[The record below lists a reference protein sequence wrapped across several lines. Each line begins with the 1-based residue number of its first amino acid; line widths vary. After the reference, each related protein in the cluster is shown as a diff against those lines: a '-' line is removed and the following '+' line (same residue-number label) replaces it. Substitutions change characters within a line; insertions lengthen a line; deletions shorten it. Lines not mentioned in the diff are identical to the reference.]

1 MAALGRIATRDKTQ
15 LYKLL
20 KLKYI
25 SRFLATNVNN
35 EVKKEEN
42 SIKSDQPED
51 FFGLESDINTKS
63 YENVATTP
71 ATEKYQYLFQKE
83 KSPAAEKTLVTS
95 FGEVRLDSDNIP
107 KYHGQYHEVFEETVS
122 SMFPE
127 CSELPSRKNRRSSL
141 RRRLD
146 EETSEDPEYINLN
159 SSEAIAMS
167 KDLSERRESLFD
179 NERKMDGC
187 VERSGRNEAEQNIQ
201 KVSTVNSNISS
212 SNKEFSLTER
222 SNKMDDNVDRNDS
235 KVDSEITK
243 DNFIDS
249 QYFGNKIDNS
259 DESLEEEDKNLN
271 YVNEQEFNFENRR
284 KSNIQNKENNEMM
297 DDLNF
302 IDEQYFNQNR
312 SDANNLL
319 RGNLKNTS
327 EDTEYVKSTK
337 NLGNNTKCQQGSVRQ
352 NLNDVKD
359 AKLES
364 FSDSRNKHKYE
375 PANIENPRTAY
386 DYVMKLR
393 KDEKEK
399 ISANVSQDKDKFPED
414 KKTDS
419 KGFRIL
425 KDQVKDFTKFPQE
438 TVVTMLKDS
447 IIYNDNDIVA
457 ISKPY
462 GLSCQGEPGRNS
474 NANVKSCLPELAR
487 KIVKKSADPTLYLV
501 NTIGKDTTGVIL
513 LAKTKQMAHHLTT
526 LLAENKIITV
536 YWVITRGIPEL
547 PEGVIDIPIA
557 EGSINGRKRMVL
569 KPEPVGEL
577 KDIVRSSKYAER
589 AITHYNVIATVE
601 NAALIE
607 VKPETSVKHQIRVHL
622 GFGLRCPILGD
633 HKYSHLDKLAP
644 QRLPDSML
652 RRLGIQQSKVRYVPM
667 HLHLKNLVI
676 PEILDGKNL
685 FFKAPLPPH
694 FKANSRSLKF
704 KKK

>member
-1 MAALGRIATRDKTQ
+1 MAALIRIATRDKTQ

-25 SRFLATNVNN
+25 TRFLATNVNN

-63 YENVATTP
+63 YENVATMP

-107 KYHGQYHEVFEETVS
+107 KYHGQYHEVFDETLS

-127 CSELPSRKNRRSSL
+127 YSELPSRKNRRSSR

-159 SSEAIAMS
+159 SSEIIASS
-167 KDLSERRESLFD
+167 KDLSKRRENLFD
-179 NERKMDGC
+179 NECKMEGRA
-187 VERSGRNEAEQNIQ
+187 ERSGKKEVERNIQ
-201 KVSTVNSNISS
+201 KVSTVNSNISL
-212 SNKEFSLTER
+212 SNGDFSLTER
-222 SNKMDDNVDRNDS
+222 SNIMDDNLDRSDS

-259 DESLEEEDKNLN
+259 DESLEEEDKNLK
-271 YVNEQEFNFENRR
+271 YVNEQEFNFENRK
-284 KSNIQNKENNEMM
+284 KSNIQNNEMT

-302 IDEQYFNQNR
+302 IDEQYFNENR

-319 RGNLKNTS
+319 QGNFKNTS
-327 EDTEYVKSTK
+327 ENTEYIKSTK
-337 NLGNNTKCQQGSVRQ
+337 NLGNNTKCQQGSVPQ
-352 NLNDVKD
+352 NLNDIKD
-359 AKLES
+359 AEFES
-364 FSDSRNKHKYE
+364 FSDNRNKRKCE
-375 PANIENPRTAY
+375 PANLENPRTAY

-399 ISANVSQDKDKFPED
+399 ISANVFQDKDKFPED

-425 KDQVKDFTKFPQE
+425 KDQVKDLTKFPQE
-438 TVVTMLKDS
+438 TIVTILKDS

-474 NANVKSCLPELAR
+474 NVNVKSCLPELAQ
-487 KIVKKSADPTLYLV
+487 KIMKKSADPTLYLV
-501 NTIGKDTTGVIL
+501 NTIGRDTTGVIL
-513 LAKTKQMAHHLTT
+513 LAKTKQMAQHLTT
-526 LLAENKIITV
+526 LLTENKIIRV

-577 KDIVRSSKYAER
+577 KDIVKPSKYAER
-589 AITHYNVIATVE
+589 AITHYNIIATVE
-601 NAALIE
+601 NAALME

-652 RRLGIQQSKVRYVPM
+652 RRLGIQQSKARYVPM

-685 FFKAPLPPH
+685 FFKASLPPH